1 MYHNPY
7 PPQIPVEHL
16 PTSAVPLWQNGIPV
30 DLSVYI
36 SEDEYFVDYKAT
48 PAWQATNIKLGD
60 TSDRREHHLEIPTT
74 PVSWRHE
81 KEKF

>member
-1 MYHNPY
+1 M
-7 PPQIPVEHL
+7 
-16 PTSAVPLWQNGIPV
+16 
-30 DLSVYI
+30 YI

-81 KEKF
+81 KREILDFPILNDPGAVASTQWKFVCTYLCDKG